1 MYRRLAIVVSLL
13 LGVAFQAQAVE
24 VRDVRLS
31 TEASTQ
37 RVVLD
42 LTGRTAH
49 RFSTLANPDRLVL
62 DLQGARAQR
71 KVVSSLAASGAVKAI
86 RMAPRGSHDL
96 RVVVDLAHRVRARSF
111 LSTEPRGNGY
121 RLVIEWREP
130 ALANARP
137 ETPAASMSP
146 ATSLSSATSP
156 SSAASMSSVASGS
169 AVAAAP
175 AEGAATST
183 AAAVSTAAAPA
194 LLVPA
199 SASRELPVKVEH
211 APAASRDLLIAIDA
225 GHGGEDPGA
234 TGKGGTHEKDVVLA
248 IARELAVQ
256 LGSEPGMRAILIRDG
271 DYFIPLRDRMQRA
284 RRQQA
289 DLFVSVH
296 ADSIRNRA
304 VAGSSVYILSQR
316 GATDEA
322 ARWLAEREN
331 AADLVGGVTLDNKDD
346 VLASVLLDLS
356 QAAALNAS
364 QAAASSVLKRLDRVG
379 EVRKRQV
386 QQARFVVLKSPDIPS
401 MLVETAYISNPG
413 EEHRLRSREFRGRI
427 ATAIRQGLRD
437 YFYTNPP
444 AGTRLAQLAAQKSAP
459 PSVALVSRLDHTGT

>member
-1 MYRRLAIVVSLL
+1 MYRRLAIVVALL

-37 RVVLD
+37 RVVVD
-42 LTGRTAH
+42 LSGRTAH

-71 KVVSSLAASGAVKAI
+71 KMVSSLAASGAVKAI

-111 LSTEPRGNGY
+111 SSTEPRGNGY

-130 ALANARP
+130 TLANARA
-137 ETPAASMSP
+137 ETSAATMSSAASISP
-146 ATSLSSATSP
+146 ATSPSP
-156 SSAASMSSVASGS
+156 AASMSSVASGS

-175 AEGAATST
+175 AERSEA
-183 AAAVSTAAAPA
+183 STAAAPMT
-194 LLVPA
+194 LVPA

-248 IARELAVQ
+248 IARELALQ

-356 QAAALNAS
+356 QTAALNAS

-427 ATAIRQGLRD
+427 AAAIRQGLRD

-444 AGTRLAQLAAQKSAP
+444 AGTRIAQLAAQKSAS
-459 PSVALVSRLDHTGT
+459 PSVALVSRLDRSGT